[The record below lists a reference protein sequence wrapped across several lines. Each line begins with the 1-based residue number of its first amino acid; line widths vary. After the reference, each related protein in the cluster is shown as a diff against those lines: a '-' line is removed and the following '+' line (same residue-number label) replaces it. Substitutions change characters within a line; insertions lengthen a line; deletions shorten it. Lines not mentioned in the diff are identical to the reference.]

1 VTASKGTDMAD
12 QRPSDAVVRRAAE
25 WRAKLYAGDAS
36 AQDWAAFT
44 DWMDISPDHSSA
56 YDMVSENEA
65 AFVDYLE
72 QSPEQPPEEAT
83 MQAQWRPWAIAASV
97 VLLLGTSLALLPG
110 VLTSNAEPVRIAT
123 APGEMREFEI
133 ASGLDVTLN
142 GNTLLVQS
150 KDDPS
155 EFELVSGET
164 LFVVGADYSS
174 GIRVAVG
181 TLMVRDRGTVFNVS
195 TGAREHRISVSE
207 GAVELVTANQ
217 IQILDAGQVGTFD
230 IADSALQIEP
240 FDPATIGSWT
250 ERRLEY
256 AGASIDQVLLDAS
269 RILGSNIEAGS
280 CTPAANFAGTIQLSG
295 DADEDVSLIA
305 DLMGCTARTTL
316 DGWVLAN

>member
-1 VTASKGTDMAD
+1 MTASKGTDMAD

-56 YDMVSENEA
+56 YDMVPENEA

-72 QSPEQPPEEAT
+72 QSPEELPEEAT

-110 VLTSNAEPVRIAT
+110 VLISNAEPVRIAT

-181 TLMVRDRGTVFNVS
+181 TLMVRDRGTIFNVS
-195 TGAREHRISVSE
+195 RGAREHRIWVSE
-207 GAVELVTANQ
+207 GAVELVTAN
-217 IQILDAGQVGTFD
+217 
-230 IADSALQIEP
+230 
-240 FDPATIGSWT
+240 
-250 ERRLEY
+250 
-256 AGASIDQVLLDAS
+256 
-269 RILGSNIEAGS
+269 
-280 CTPAANFAGTIQLSG
+280 
-295 DADEDVSLIA
+295 
-305 DLMGCTARTTL
+305 
-316 DGWVLAN
+316 